1 MRRAALPRFC
11 HHPMKDKARVKN
23 QYFDVGYTDA
33 FSPINYIY
41 YTYWFFES
49 NLGSLLLAKNE
60 KAKKVK
66 KCYNFRYGGIS
77 NGIIRIILK
86 ALRIIRIILDYSNS
100 GILLYKKL
108 SRNPG
113 SLIDITVY

>member
-1 MRRAALPRFC
+1 MSNLSLQSLT
-11 HHPMKDKARVKN
+11 KN
-23 QYFDVGYTDA
+23 QYFDVGYTDV
-33 FSPINYIY
+33 FSPIN

-66 KCYNFRYGGIS
+66 KCSNFRYGGIS

-113 SLIDITVY
+113 SLKDITVY